1 MVKIRPAVT
10 EDIPGIK
17 SVLAATWRDAYSS
30 FLSEESITKVTTE
43 WHSAQVLQAEID
55 GQTTFVG
62 IATGEGGRI
71 VGVITAHSD
80 GPQLVVSR
88 LYLLPEFQRQGI
100 GERMMERAFDA
111 FPQTRRIRLVV
122 EEQSP
127 KGRAFYDKLGFY
139 QIGVE
144 VADVGGTLLRSI
156 VMERTIGA
164 AT

>member
-1 MVKIRPAVT
+1 MVKIRSAVT
-10 EDIPGIK
+10 DDIPGIR
-17 SVLAATWRDAYSS
+17 SVLAATWRDTYSS

-43 WHSAQVLQAEID
+43 WHSVPVLQAEID

-62 IATGEGGRI
+62 IAAVDGGRI

-80 GPQLVVSR
+80 GPRLLVSR

-100 GERMMERAFDA
+100 GERMMERAYDA
-111 FPQTRRIRLVV
+111 FPHARRVRLEV
-122 EEQSP
+122 EEQNP
-127 KGRAFYDKLGFY
+127 KGRAFYDKLGFR

-144 VADVGGTLLRSI
+144 VADVGGTRLRSI
-156 VMERTIGA
+156 VMERAIGE